1 MALAVLVV
9 VLVAVLVAALVV
21 VLADANSGA
30 ANDGSRISLATSL
43 THGGQRRVHARH
55 FTGTRWMVQ
64 VVLQGRLRQQTPR

>member
-1 MALAVLVV
+1 MALAVLVGEQAAALV
-9 VLVAVLVAALVV
+9 VVLVAALVV

-55 FTGTRWMVQ
+55 FT
-64 VVLQGRLRQQTPR
+64 